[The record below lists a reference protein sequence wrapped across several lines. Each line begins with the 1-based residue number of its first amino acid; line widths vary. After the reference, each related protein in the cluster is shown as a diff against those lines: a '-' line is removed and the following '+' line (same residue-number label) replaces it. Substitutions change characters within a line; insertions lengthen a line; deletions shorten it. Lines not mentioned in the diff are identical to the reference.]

1 LRRRT
6 LVVARFNRGLEI
18 ERISYKLDK
27 ASKLLKEFDGFQF
40 LYNSLWVAIIYSQA
54 CSQRSPHICSCN
66 CISIIVP
73 NHIRKKGSHAFLV
86 IGRYSKS
93 F

>member
-27 ASKLLKEFDGFQF
+27 ASKLFKEFDGFQF
-40 LYNSLWVAIIYSQA
+40 LYNSFVGCNNLFPSMFPKKP
-54 CSQRSPHICSCN
+54 PHM
-66 CISIIVP
+66 
-73 NHIRKKGSHAFLV
+73 FL
-86 IGRYSKS
+86 
-93 F
+93 